1 MAKKKERQI
10 QVYQAALKIFARY
23 GYRRAR
29 IEDIADVLGMRKG
42 SLYNYI
48 ETKKELYEET
58 IVYALIEWQTA
69 ARKVSEKFMDP
80 SEQLTAYAING
91 LSYLLKNDDLRK
103 IIADDPS
110 IFPTAKKQDRFSM
123 LNQAS
128 IDIVESIIQRGIDEG
143 RFCKMNARQAAET
156 LYSIYIFYINKIN
169 MDSNDKSSLKNFKET
184 LPIFF
189 NGLLIRE

>member
-1 MAKKKERQI
+1 MDKKKDKLL

-29 IEDIADVLGMRKG
+29 IEDIADELGMRKG

-58 IVYALIEWQTA
+58 IVYALIEWQAA
-69 ARKVSEKFMDP
+69 ARKISDKIMDP
-80 SEQLTAYAING
+80 SEQLATYAING

-128 IDIVESIIQRGIDEG
+128 IDIVESIIQRGIDE
-143 RFCKMNARQAAET
+143 RCFCKINAKQAAET

-169 MDSNDKSSLKNFKET
+169 MDSNDKSSLKNFKDV

-189 NGLLIRE
+189 NGLLIRG